1 VEGAQVD
8 REIIPGA
15 PFANRDPVARV
26 SLNKTRIKTTN
37 TDCELLIF

>member
-15 PFANRDPVARV
+15 PFANKGRVARV
-26 SLNKTRIKTTN
+26 SLNKTRMKTTN
-37 TDCELLIF
+37 TDFELLIF